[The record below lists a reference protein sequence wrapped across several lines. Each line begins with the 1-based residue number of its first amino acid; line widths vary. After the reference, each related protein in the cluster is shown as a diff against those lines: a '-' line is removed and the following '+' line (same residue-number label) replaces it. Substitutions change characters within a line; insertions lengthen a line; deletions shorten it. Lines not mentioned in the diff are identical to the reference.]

1 MTAQDPHITP
11 EGPEKVSNAT
21 GHQGTGDAPE
31 DAKQNGLSG
40 RDSAITLGLKANW
53 RPFLAL
59 VIINAFVGGMVGLE
73 RVVLPVLSQS
83 RWGVE
88 SYAAAL
94 SFIITFGVAKALANS
109 VAGRLAARAGRKKLL
124 ILGWLFGLPVP
135 LLLMWAPS
143 WTWVVVANALLGLNQ
158 GFAWTMTVVMKIDL
172 VGPRERGLA
181 LGINESAGY
190 AAVSL
195 AALISGYWLASG
207 SEAWTFQAGLILAV
221 LGLVSSLFVRD
232 TMDHVRLEGG
242 HTRHAPPGPSFRE
255 LFARVSFRDRRLHAA
270 SQAGL
275 VNNMNDGL
283 AWGLLPLFFLQ
294 VGISGAHSA
303 WLLAIYPLIWG
314 VGQLFTGGLSD
325 RVGRRGP
332 IASGMMLQGI
342 SLIGLAMVA
351 SPTWYLPAMIGM
363 GIGTALVYP
372 TLLAVLSD
380 HSEPAWR
387 SSALG
392 VYRLWRDGGYVVGAV
407 LSGILADAMGPEA
420 AIFGIGVLTVLSG
433 MWAGWLL
440 RPSGEKPIQ

>member
-1 MTAQDPHITP
+1 MTGTTP
-11 EGPEKVSNAT
+11 
-21 GHQGTGDAPE
+21 
-31 DAKQNGLSG
+31 
-40 RDSAITLGLKANW
+40 TLGLRANA
-53 RPFLAL
+53 RQFAIL
-59 VIINAFVGGMVGLE
+59 VIINAFVGAMVGLE

-88 SYAAAL
+88 SYAATL
-94 SFIITFGVAKALANS
+94 SFIITFGLAKALANTF
-109 VAGRLAARAGRKKLL
+109 AGRLAERAGRKKLL
-124 ILGWLFGLPVP
+124 LLGWLFGLPVP

-143 WTWVVVANALLGLNQ
+143 WTWVVVANAFLGLNQ

-172 VGPRERGLA
+172 VGPRQRGLA

-195 AALISGYWLASG
+195 AALVSGYWLAAG
-207 SEAWTFQAGLILAV
+207 SEEWTFMAGFVLAV
-221 LGLVSSLFVRD
+221 LGLVTSLFVRD
-232 TMDHVRLEGG
+232 TMDHVRHESG
-242 HTRHAPPGPSFRE
+242 HHHEPEEAPSFAE
-255 LFARVSFRDRRLHAA
+255 LFARVSLKDRRLHAA

-294 VGISGAHSA
+294 LGVGGGKTA

-332 IASGMMLQGI
+332 IASGMLLQGV
-342 SLIGLAMVA
+342 SLIGLAMAGSA
-351 SPTWYLPAMIGM
+351 SWYFPAMIGM
-363 GIGTALVYP
+363 GVGTALVYP
-372 TLLAVLSD
+372 TLLAVISD
-380 HSEPAWR
+380 HSSPSWR

-407 LSGILADAMGPEA
+407 LSGLLADSLGPEA
-420 AIFGIGVLTVLSG
+420 AILGIGIITVLSG
-433 MWAGWLL
+433 LWAGWLL
-440 RPSGEKPIQ
+440 RPDQ